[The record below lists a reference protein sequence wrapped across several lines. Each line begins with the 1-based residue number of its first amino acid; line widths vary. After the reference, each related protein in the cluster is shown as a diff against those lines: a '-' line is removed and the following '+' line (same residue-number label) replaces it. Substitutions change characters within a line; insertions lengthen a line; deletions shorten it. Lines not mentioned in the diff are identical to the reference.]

1 MSQVRLP
8 GSSPAGRVYIPSSPT
23 PEPEGITPFGLE
35 LKAKFLQYLQTT
47 LPSASPTCV
56 NRQQTN
62 NRCIF
67 SQAKKAIYRRWLQ
80 DPCGEVEG
88 ESIQA
93 RVQDRNAR
101 YDALKY
107 YKLNQGCIYRKAPIR
122 NRDIVG
128 VRKYVALST
137 NAFEIIADEHRG
149 LKHFGIVTGNDVYT
163 QTTPVCKHCM
173 KNQAKGGTN
182 NKKVKSWIVLKVK
195 SV

>member
-1 MSQVRLP
+1 MSQVRP
-8 GSSPAGRVYIPSSPT
+8 SGSSPAGRVYMPSSPT
-23 PEPEGITPFGLE
+23 PEPEGITPFGPE

-47 LPSASPTCV
+47 PPSASPTRV
-56 NRQQTN
+56 NRRRTN
-62 NRCIF
+62 NRSIF

-101 YDALKY
+101 YDALKHY
-107 YKLNQGCIYRKAPIR
+107 ELNQGCIYRKAPIR

-137 NAFEIIADEHRG
+137 NAFEIIVDEHRG
-149 LKHFGIVTGNDVYT
+149 LKHFGICFLTLFCT
-163 QTTPVCKHCM
+163 ILS
-173 KNQAKGGTN
+173 
-182 NKKVKSWIVLKVK
+182 NKF
-195 SV
+195 